1 MTAEQTFGTVQYER
15 LCEQVARQI
24 QNMILD
30 GLLEEGSQLPPER
43 ELAEKFRVSRTVI
56 REAIKVLGARGLVEV
71 IPGKG
76 SFVTSLN
83 TEAIS
88 LYMRLLVKARNAS
101 LLQFHEIRSSLEVA
115 AAGFAAA
122 RATSEELDRL
132 RQMAEEIDRCLASDD
147 QERFI
152 EADVAFHAMLSDTSH
167 NPLFQAVLD
176 PIMGTLADIRRITY
190 HIKGSPQH
198 GQVYHHR
205 ILECIEQSDVEGA
218 REAMRQHM
226 DFVAED
232 IERSEEDMSLTSGV
246 TSM

>member
-15 LCEQVARQI
+15 LCEQVARQV

-30 GLLEEGSQLPPER
+30 GLLAEGSQLPPER

-83 TEAIS
+83 TEAVS
-88 LYMRLLVKARNAS
+88 LYMRLLVRARNAS

-122 RATSEELDRL
+122 RATMVELEKL
-132 RQMAEEIDRCLASDD
+132 RQMAEEIEECLAADD

-152 EADVAFHAMLSDTSH
+152 AADVAFHAMLSDASH

-176 PIMGTLADIRRITY
+176 PIMGTLADIRRLTY
-190 HIKGSPQH
+190 HIDGSPQH
-198 GQVYHHR
+198 GQIYHRR

-218 REAMRQHM
+218 REAMRRHM

-232 IERSEEDMSLTSGV
+232 IERSEEDMSISSDV
-246 TSM
+246 AAM